1 MRRDVLSAYLAT
13 GSKILSW
20 VIVLG
25 LVYRFVDAAD
35 FAMLA
40 LIRGTIGILNYTT
53 LGLSPAMIR
62 MLAEA
67 ERAKPQAAQ
76 GAEVLP
82 YFTPERPETH
92 GIRALYSN
100 GMLIALIS
108 GAIGVTITIVY
119 ARVFNRFFHMPTR
132 LEATMPLVVIG
143 MGVGTMFRLMSDAP
157 GSVLQARR

>member
-76 GAEVLP
+76 GADVLP
-82 YFTPERPETH
+82 
-92 GIRALYSN
+92 
-100 GMLIALIS
+100 
-108 GAIGVTITIVY
+108 
-119 ARVFNRFFHMPTR
+119 
-132 LEATMPLVVIG
+132 
-143 MGVGTMFRLMSDAP
+143 
-157 GSVLQARR
+157 